1 MKNRKDFGQRDVL
14 ENLSVK
20 RLILT
25 IVYGILLAPCILL
38 AAMLQNTYT
47 RGFAMVFFI
56 VFVVLF
62 VRSLKKLLTDRLQD
76 AIDTWFENV
85 MRWVF
90 HPLAL
95 LFGKVAKWLGIGRW
109 RGWCEDEKTF
119 MWKEREKGG
128 RRKRLRNDQKWAD
141 QTDNRHRVRYLFIE
155 YMIKRIRTGFLY
167 RRQMT
172 PDEMAEEM
180 VLENAEKLLF
190 DTYNLARYAKDAEI
204 SDEVVKTLSKVTAKR

>member
-1 MKNRKDFGQRDVL
+1 MKNRKDFGQGEIW

-25 IVYGILLAPCILL
+25 VVYGILLAPCAWL
-38 AAMLQNTYT
+38 AAVLQQMYT
-47 RGFAMVFFI
+47 RGFAMLFFI
-56 VFVVLF
+56 VFLVLF

-128 RRKRLRNDQKWAD
+128 RRKRLKNDQKWAD

-204 SDEVVKTLSKVTAKR
+204 PDEVVKTLTKVTAKR